1 MSPDTPSPDA
11 SAPVEPVPGEP
22 VPNRQ
27 AGRELGAGDPA
38 EAEVVAEVVATGD
51 RRDEMHY
58 EPDPDQLVVA
68 RFLRRPETPLPPDI
82 QPADAVPP
90 PPPEVSAVEDVRV
103 APQSPSVWDARPPPA
118 EDAVK
123 SGNPTGH

>member
-1 MSPDTPSPDA
+1 MTADTPFPH
-11 SAPVEPVPGEP
+11 SAPGEP

-27 AGRELGAGDPA
+27 AGRGLGAGDPA
-38 EAEVVAEVVATGD
+38 EAEVVATGD
-51 RRDEMHY
+51 RRDEVHY

-90 PPPEVSAVEDVRV
+90 PPPEALLVEDVRV
-103 APQSPSVWDARPPPA
+103 APESPSVWDARPPP
-118 EDAVK
+118 EDAAK